1 MHNDQRALKKKL
13 QHNQNAWA
21 FVESKKREI
30 DSAGIWRACA
40 GMLLSQALFGCSH
53 SAIPELCRPGD
64 YGRCIVEEVDIEGT
78 SAVSAG
84 DIKEAIATAETYHL
98 FGGAFRN
105 VPILSI
111 LDAAALEYER
121 FDSVVLERDLA
132 RIERYYKGRGFYDA
146 RVRASRV
153 SKTPD
158 GRVRVEIVIDEG
170 EPLMI
175 SRVDLEW
182 KDWSLPLAKDV
193 TAPVTEAKNELKV
206 GMRFEEEAYEK
217 AKNKVLRAMTDQG
230 FAYAEVQGKVAVDLP
245 TRTAKIVFRIELGPK
260 CSFGEIKFIGL
271 GSIPEA
277 PLRSALGFEPKH
289 DFSMAAL
296 ESAEIALADFGIFG
310 SVDVRPLLDTG
321 NGKKNTV
328 IPVEIYVQPSAL
340 RAIRAGLGAQ
350 VGSLV
355 EAHVLG
361 GWENRNFL
369 GGLRRFSVEL
379 KPGLVFYPWNINTIL
394 SELPENVLP
403 QFQMRFDIRQPVPF
417 DTRTGAR
424 LSGELNIW
432 SPPQTVNSNLPYIL
446 GYRSYL
452 GAFGF
457 DRPWL
462 DAYIHSGLFYNLEFN
477 DPFSY
482 NDDKTIDQFDY
493 VIISSIRSAI
503 SLDLRLNS
511 KGERDPVEPNRGL
524 YFETEFQWA
533 GLGLGGTA
541 DDLRLSP
548 EARFYVPISKKVTL
562 ALRTALG
569 FVLLSDY
576 SERCKGG
583 FSDCSEPELNE
594 KVQLL
599 GLRGYFSGGANSNR
613 GYSYRGIGPHAIVP
627 SFFGGSGAAASADP
641 VAVGGLSLWEASLEL
656 RFPMYYP
663 VGASVFIDAS
673 DVSLDSFKLRFTRP
687 HLSAG
692 FGLRYATPVGP
703 ARLDFGFRIPCA
715 QVFGVCDP
723 AQIARD
729 YPEEG
734 SQGVL
739 GGFPLAVSLAI
750 GEAF

>member
-1 MHNDQRALKKKL
+1 MESNETEFLASKIRRIS
-13 QHNQNAWA
+13 A
-21 FVESKKREI
+21 FGL
-30 DSAGIWRACA
+30 AFLGLA
-40 GMLLSQALFGCSH
+40 GCSR
-53 SAIPELCRPGD
+53 SALLEVCRPSD
-64 YGRCIVEEVDIEGT
+64 YGRCIVEEVQIRGNDEVKTGDIE
-78 SAVSAG
+78 
-84 DIKEAIATAETYHL
+84 EAIATTETYHL

-132 RIERYYKGRGFYDA
+132 RIERYYKARGFYEA
-146 RVRASRV
+146 RVQASRV

-158 GRVRVEIVIDEG
+158 GRVRVEIVVEEG
-170 EPLMI
+170 KPIMI
-175 SRVDLEW
+175 SRAELAW

-193 TAPVTEAKNELKV
+193 TAAVTEAKNELKP
-206 GMRFEEEAYEK
+206 GARFEEESYEK
-217 AKNKVLRAMTDQG
+217 AKEKILRAMTDQG
-230 FAYAEVQGKVAVDLP
+230 FAYAEVQGQVTVDLP
-245 TRTAKIVFRIELGPK
+245 TRTANIVFRIELGPK
-260 CSFGEIKFIGL
+260 CQFGEIKIIGL
-271 GSIPEA
+271 GGIPKE
-277 PLRSALGFEPKH
+277 PLLSALGFEAGD
-289 DFSMAAL
+289 DFSMAEL
-296 ESAEIALADFGIFG
+296 ESAEIALADFGVFA
-310 SVDVRPLLDTG
+310 SVDVRPLLTAV
-321 NGKKNTV
+321 GKGERSPV
-328 IPVEIYVQPSAL
+328 IPVEIEVQPSAL
-340 RAIRAGLGAQ
+340 RAVRAGLGAQ

-369 GGLRRFSVEL
+369 GGLRRFSVEA

-394 SELPENVLP
+394 SELPDTVLP
-403 QFQMRFDIRQPVPF
+403 QFQLRFDVRQPVPF

-462 DAYIHSGLFYNLEFN
+462 DAYIHTGLFYNLEFN

-482 NDDKTIDQFDY
+482 NDDKTIDQFEY
-493 VIISSIRSAI
+493 VVISSIRGAI
-503 SLDLRLNS
+503 SLDLRRNS

-524 YFETEFQWA
+524 YVETELQWA

-541 DDLRLSP
+541 DDVRISP
-548 EARFYVPISKKVTL
+548 EARMYIPISKKVTL
-562 ALRTALG
+562 AVRTELG
-569 FVLLSDY
+569 FVLFSDY
-576 SERCKGG
+576 NQRCNGG
-583 FSDCSEPELNE
+583 FSNCSDPELNE

-627 SFFGGSGAAASADP
+627 SFFGGSNAAASADP
-641 VAVGGLSLWEASLEL
+641 VAVGGLSMWEASMEL
-656 RFPMYYP
+656 RFPIVYP
-663 VGASVFIDAS
+663 LGATVFADAS
-673 DVSLDSFKLRFTRP
+673 DVSSESFKLRFTRP

-692 FGLRYATPVGP
+692 LGLRYATPVGP
-703 ARLDFGFRIPCA
+703 ARLDFGFRLPCA
-715 QVFGVCDP
+715 QVWGVCDV
-723 AQIARD
+723 ADIVKN

-734 SQGVL
+734 SQGIL